1 MNDNKITIFLTGI
14 TGNMGKIVFENLLE
28 HENFYLKV
36 LVRPS
41 SINKKKLSQYENN
54 PNIEIIW
61 GDLLDY
67 SSVLKGIENADYV
80 VHIGGMVSPFCE
92 KKPYLTLKTNITSAK
107 NITKAILSLPNR
119 DKMKVC
125 YIGSV
130 AETGSRNYP
139 IHWGRTGDPIKASIF
154 DHYALSKIIAERV
167 FVESGIKNWVVLR
180 LSGIIYP
187 NILKQL
193 EPIAF
198 HVPLNGVLE
207 WCTVEDSGK
216 VIEKMIIEDLNGK
229 LNNKNFWNHFF
240 NVGSGEI
247 YRITNYEFEDYILTS
262 LGLPGPK
269 SLFNPDWFAIKNF
282 HGHYYADSDK
292 LEDLL
297 HFRENLPIKDY
308 FARLTTQV
316 EFYFGL
322 SKYIPNFLIGP
333 AVKLFMKRLCN
344 TKKFGTMDWKYNKDN
359 DRITAHFG
367 SYECWE
373 KIGQD
378 WNNFELKKYE
388 TKTSESEKY
397 KLNHG
402 YDENKDENE
411 LDINDMKKAAE
422 FRGGEVLS
430 KTMKKGDLQTK
441 LKWKCNYCKNEF
453 DASPCLI
460 LLGGHWCPNCYIPE
474 KKWDYDN
481 IAKINP
487 FFAQVWYNDHNKDE
501 NNSYSFDEIFQE
513 NGKKWDDIY

>member
-1 MNDNKITIFLTGI
+1 MKKATTTFLTGI
-14 TGNMGKIVFENLLE
+14 TGNMGKIVFENLLV
-28 HENFYLKV
+28 HKNLHLKV
-36 LVRPS
+36 LVRDS
-41 SINKKKLSQYENN
+41 SANKKKLSKYENN

-67 SSVLKGIENADYV
+67 SSVFKGIENSDYV
-80 VHIGGMVSPFCE
+80 VHIGGMVSPFCD
-92 KKPYLTLKTNITSAK
+92 KKPYLTLKTNITAAE
-107 NITKAILSLPNR
+107 NITKAVLSLPNK
-119 DKMKVC
+119 DKIKVC

-154 DHYALSKIIAERV
+154 DHYAISKIIAERI
-167 FVESGIKNWVVLR
+167 FVESGIKNWVILR
-180 LSGIIYP
+180 ISGIIYP

-193 EPIAF
+193 EPIVF

-240 NVGSGEI
+240 NVGSGEN

-269 SLFNPDWFAIKNF
+269 SLFNPDWFALKNF
-282 HGHYYADSDK
+282 HGHFYADSDN

-308 FARLTTQV
+308 FTRLTGQI

-322 SKYIPNFLIGP
+322 SKYIPHFLIVP

-344 TKKFGTMDWKYNKDN
+344 TKKFGTLDWKYYKDN
-359 DRITAHFG
+359 DRITAYFG
-367 SYECWE
+367 TYEDWE

-378 WNNFELKKYE
+378 WNKFELKKYE

-402 YDENKDENE
+402 YDENKDESE

-422 FRGGEVLS
+422 FRGGELLS
-430 KTMKKGDLQTK
+430 ETMKKGDLQTK

-481 IAKINP
+481 IAKVNP
-487 FFAQVWYNDHNKDE
+487 FFAQVWYNDHNKEE
-501 NNSYSFDEIFQE
+501 NNSYYFDEIFQE